1 MGETFSPIHPPTY
14 GNLITVL
21 SIDGGGIRGIIP
33 GVMLSYLESQ
43 LQVLDGANARLADYF
58 DVVAGTSTGGLI
70 AAMLTAPNSDERP
83 LYAAKE
89 IVASNPVIDV
99 ALSDIC
105 ISTSAA
111 PTYLP
116 AHYFTNTDEHGNL
129 IEFNLIDGGVAAN
142 DPALVAI
149 SEVTK
154 QEFNENSDFYPIK
167 PLDYRRFLVISLGTG
182 SNKKKHKYNANLAAN
197 WGLLDWFFD
206 NWSPPL
212 VNIFTQASSDMVDYH
227 ISVVFQ
233 ALYVKRALASV
244 DVATTENLGKLVEF
258 GEKLLKK
265 PVSRVNL
272 DTGLYQ
278 RVADGGTNEDALK
291 RYNTLQDH
299 DGIDMVGVANVGRNG
314 AGREAPLGLATL
326 LCQENLGL
334 DSGVKGPINFGVAD
348 CGKGYLI
355 AATLRLQNDL
365 LDCGDST
372 KMYAISFSLATL
384 IAPLDF
390 RGAPLDLGVAT

>member
-1 MGETFSPIHPPTY
+1 MEMEVCVFYFGPQTT
-14 GNLITVL
+14 
-21 SIDGGGIRGIIP
+21 
-33 GVMLSYLESQ
+33 
-43 LQVLDGANARLADYF
+43 QVLDGANARLADYF

-70 AAMLTAPNSDERP
+70 AAMLTAPNSDKRP

-89 IVASNPVIDV
+89 IVPFYLHN
-99 ALSDIC
+99 
-105 ISTSAA
+105 A
-111 PTYLP
+111 PKIFPQTEGPYAWIINFLTLLIGPKYDGDYL
-116 AHYFTNTDEHGNL
+116 HNL
-129 IEFNLIDGGVAAN
+129 INDILGKTRLHQALTNIIIPTFDIKNLQPTIFSSYQ
-142 DPALVAI
+142 ALVAI

-154 QEFNENSDFYPIK
+154 QEFNENPDFYPIK

-182 SNKKKHKYNANLAAN
+182 SNKKEHKYNANLAAN

-233 ALYVKRALASV
+233 ALCSEDNYLRIQDETLSGTLASV

-278 RVADGGTNEDALK
+278 TVADGGTNEDALK
-291 RYNTLQDH
+291 RFAKILSDE
-299 DGIDMVGVANVGRNG
+299 RKL
-314 AGREAPLGLATL
+314 RE
-326 LCQENLGL
+326 
-334 DSGVKGPINFGVAD
+334 SNFQKKDKPHMSVSR
-348 CGKGYLI
+348 K
-355 AATLRLQNDL
+355 
-365 LDCGDST
+365 
-372 KMYAISFSLATL
+372 
-384 IAPLDF
+384 
-390 RGAPLDLGVAT
+390 